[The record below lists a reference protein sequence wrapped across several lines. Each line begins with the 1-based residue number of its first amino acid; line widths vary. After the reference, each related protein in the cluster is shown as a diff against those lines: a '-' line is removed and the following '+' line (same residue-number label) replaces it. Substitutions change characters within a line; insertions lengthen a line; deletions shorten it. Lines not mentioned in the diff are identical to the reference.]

1 MNPNDPIPVTPSM
14 ERYTIQANAYSAAL
28 DLLPKHCLPDSN
40 VTTSATFVM
49 FVNEWMK
56 RNDHDELGNYPDLV
70 EYAVIERTYRLTSY

>member
-1 MNPNDPIPVTPSM
+1 MNLNDLIPVTPSM

-28 DLLPKHCLPDSN
+28 DLLPRRHLPDSN

-49 FVNEWMK
+49 FVNEWMAS
-56 RNDHDELGNYPDLV
+56 NDHAELGNYPDLV